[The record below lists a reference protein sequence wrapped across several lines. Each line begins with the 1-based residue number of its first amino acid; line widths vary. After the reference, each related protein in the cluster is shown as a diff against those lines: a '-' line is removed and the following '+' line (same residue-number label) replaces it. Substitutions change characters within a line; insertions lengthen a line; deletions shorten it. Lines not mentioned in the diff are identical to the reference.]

1 MFGFKELLI
10 KDIYKGTPPAAP
22 TKVTLQITDLCNLRC
37 EFCLQH
43 STLKK
48 KYQGLGHV
56 PFSWANDLI
65 KELAEMGTKEICLI
79 GKGEP
84 SVHPDFPKIVETI
97 KEHKILLD
105 IYTNLSARS
114 QSVISAYALA
124 DSLLIN
130 LSAVDEKSYK
140 AIHGIT
146 TPKAF
151 HQVLSNIASL
161 KNGSISQHSPVLRI
175 SYIVTK
181 NNFRYIEKAIE
192 LAESNGISSIQ
203 FKNMIAQSDTKKLL
217 LDRTC

>member
-130 LSAVDEKSYK
+130 LSAVD
-140 AIHGIT
+140 
-146 TPKAF
+146 
-151 HQVLSNIASL
+151 
-161 KNGSISQHSPVLRI
+161 
-175 SYIVTK
+175 
-181 NNFRYIEKAIE
+181 
-192 LAESNGISSIQ
+192 
-203 FKNMIAQSDTKKLL
+203 
-217 LDRTC
+217 